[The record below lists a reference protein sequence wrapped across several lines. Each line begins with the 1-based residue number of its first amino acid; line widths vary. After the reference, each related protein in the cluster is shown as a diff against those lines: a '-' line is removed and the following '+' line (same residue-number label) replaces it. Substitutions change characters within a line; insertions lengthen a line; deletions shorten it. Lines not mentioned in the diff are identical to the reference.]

1 MTEPVTVNKDII
13 DGSPVVHREQAKI
26 FTPLSKYADGMSP
39 TYGVDKCVL
48 EDARVVYQCVHPD
61 PPEDCEY
68 WHLNGVSVR
77 SHLVVHTRATRL
89 AQEAQVRAK
98 LAELE
103 QREAQRKENYRNG
116 ALRGAANR
124 RLNRA
129 KARMNGD
136 DNGEDQNVSMTPKEY
151 QKKIDSLQT
160 SLDGAADGL
169 SRMGVVLTNITKT
182 LENAVAG
189 LEDLA
194 AAAPEPDPVLVEKAR
209 DWDAMQALLKGK
221 R

>member
-1 MTEPVTVNKDII
+1 MTEPATAVNKDII
-13 DGSPVVHREQAKI
+13 DGSPVIHREQAKI

-77 SHLVVHTRATRL
+77 SHLVVHTRERKL
-89 AQEAQVRAK
+89 AEQEQLKAK

-103 QREAQRKENYRNG
+103 QREAQRRENYRNG
-116 ALRGAANR
+116 ALRGR
-124 RLNRA
+124 DTRKLNAA
-129 KARMNGD
+129 KARM
-136 DNGEDQNVSMTPKEY
+136 DNGEDKNVSMTPKEY
-151 QKKIDSLQT
+151 QKKIDNIQT
-160 SLDGAADGL
+160 ALDGAREGL
-169 SRMGVVLTNITKT
+169 GRMGIVLANIEKT
-182 LENAVAG
+182 LENSVAR
-189 LEDLA
+189 LEDLVDA
-194 AAAPEPDPVLVEKAR
+194 TPAPDPILVEKAR